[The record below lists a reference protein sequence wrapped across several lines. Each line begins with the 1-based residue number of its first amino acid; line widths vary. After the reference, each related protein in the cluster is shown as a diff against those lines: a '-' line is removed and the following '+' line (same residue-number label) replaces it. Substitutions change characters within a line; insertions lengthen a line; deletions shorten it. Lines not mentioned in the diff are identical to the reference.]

1 MLTDQIT
8 PPFDRNARGSIC
20 EVVMR
25 RALNTIEAQSNR
37 DEDFLTWDRQAEGD
51 PWWAGI
57 PPRWEGGCDIEDPM
71 TDEYVFETVS
81 ALAYIQGQQEWY
93 QVEAIEDAEDQGAAN
108 IEAFLNNVVV
118 ETGLSGRHM
127 YDLLENAARHSYG
140 VLVVEWKQEYSKEY
154 VPVYRHK
161 RTKQIYPPD
170 AIEVIENPSD
180 FRLIEEISET
190 PVSEGITCRVPY
202 TGDVY
207 LDPPSAQ
214 SFKSAARIV
223 EKFDYTAADL
233 LAGIDAFGFDRDM
246 VEVMI
251 SGGPTGAWQPS
262 YASER
267 NETEGVGEDE
277 DVWAVLMVTGQVPVL
292 VDAGEVVTK
301 ASDLERD
308 YQWMLCP
315 VKNICFKFAPAPYKK
330 RPYAKYPFRGRAG
343 RMIGHSVC
351 TMIAPLQQESTSAFR
366 FRIDFRDLYMSSP
379 LLVPDSWYEEFQRFE
394 AFPGANLPYPTNPP
408 SGLGP
413 GAIAPL
419 PYKADGF
426 TAAMQDGQDIRARAS
441 SLFSADARGP
451 ATTQQ
456 RTATEA
462 GQAAAGADEKLDLL
476 LLNFHFGVEDTAEII
491 LSHYAQFGGNETI
504 SRIIGGKT
512 VEISPEMLKKRYL
525 IMATGNSMNASPVI
539 QLQRSELLFKIAQ
552 ADPILM
558 QKFQAGDKTGMFAVM
573 AKLYRAAGVRNP
585 ETILG
590 KEPVAPPNADY
601 MLEAILMMAHQAAQQ
616 GDPFATFVLQ
626 KIQELAM
633 SQQQGMP
640 AGPGAAQGQGGTPQL
655 DVTAKMLQQ
664 LAPNQQQALLE
675 RSGVPPPQGGQGPM
689 PGMPP
694 QMMQPQMN
702 GYGGGAPQGVYQ

>member
-1 MLTDQIT
+1 MLTDLIT
-8 PPFDRNARGSIC
+8 PPFNTDTRGLIC
-20 EVVMR
+20 ERVMR
-25 RALNTIEAQSNR
+25 SSIETIDAQSNR

-57 PPRWEGGCDIEDPM
+57 PPRWDGGCDIEDPM
-71 TDEYVFETVS
+71 TDEYVFESVS
-81 ALAYIQGQQEWY
+81 ALAFIQGQQEWY
-93 QVEAIEDAEDQGAAN
+93 QAEAMDEGDEQGAAN
-108 IEAFLNNVVV
+108 IEAFLNDVVV
-118 ETGLSGRHM
+118 ETKLNGRHM
-127 YDLLENAARHSYG
+127 YDLMENGARHSYG
-140 VLVVEWKQEYSKEY
+140 VLVVEWKQEYAKEY
-154 VPVYRHK
+154 EPVYRHK
-161 RTKQIYPPD
+161 ETKAIYPKD
-170 AIEVIENPSD
+170 APEVLENPSE
-180 FRLIEEISET
+180 FKLIEEIVET
-190 PVSEGITCRVPY
+190 PVSEGISLRVPY

-207 LDPPSAQ
+207 LDPCTAQ
-214 SFKSAARIV
+214 SFEQAARIV
-223 EKFDYTAADL
+223 EKFDYTASDL
-233 LAGIDAFGFDRDM
+233 LRGIDAYGFDRDQ
-246 VEVMI
+246 VEAMI
-251 SGGPTGAWQPS
+251 ASGPTGPWEPS

-267 NETEGVGEDE
+267 DETEGVGTYE
-277 DVWAVLMVTGQVPVL
+277 DVWAVLMVTGEVPVIAEGGTL
-292 VDAGEVVTK
+292 HTK
-301 ASDLERD
+301 PQDLERD

-315 VKNICFKFAPAPYKK
+315 AKNVCFKFAPAPYRK

-408 SGLGP
+408 SNLGP

-419 PYKADGF
+419 PYNPAGY

-476 LLNFHFGVEDTAEII
+476 LMNFHFGVEDTAEII
-491 LSHYAQFGGNETI
+491 LSHYAQFGGSETI

-512 VEISPEMLKKRYL
+512 VEITPQMLQKRYR

-539 QLQRSELLFKIAQ
+539 QLQRAKLLMEFGNT
-552 ADPILM
+552 DPILIK
-558 QKFQAGDKTGMFAVM
+558 KFQMGDETGMYALR

-590 KEPVAPPNADY
+590 KEPVAPPNAEY
-601 MLEAILMMAHQAAQQ
+601 LLEAILMMAQQAAQQ
-616 GDPFATFVLQ
+616 GDPFATFVVQ
-626 KIQELAM
+626 KIMELAQ

-640 AGPGAAQGQGGTPQL
+640 AQAGPGGGAPQL
-655 DVTAKMLQQ
+655 DVTAKMMQMM
-664 LAPNQQQALLE
+664 APNQRQALLE
-675 RSGVPPPQGGQGPM
+675 QSGLPPPQQGGPGGPM
-689 PGMPP
+689 PMMPP
-694 QMMQPQMN
+694 GMMVPQMN
-702 GYGGGAPQGVYQ
+702 GYGGGVPQGVGM